1 MAQRKTRS
9 KTKPLGEKTVKVL
22 FKVQGY
28 TTFMGENPKWRERC
42 VDPKSPHKTLRGI
55 SMTEALLIVHET
67 AGAAAQHAANAVALQ
82 KPRRKGKKS

>member
-42 VDPKSPHKTLRGI
+42 VDPKSPHKTLSAARR
-55 SMTEALLIVHET
+55 ELK
-67 AGAAAQHAANAVALQ
+67 AAQAYE
-82 KPRRKGKKS
+82 RKREYSNPIPHRIVREMTIVEVVS